1 MDDKDQLDKVIDFYK
16 SRGMTGLAVI
26 VEKREHVRNEFKS
39 QCSRFIESLKT
50 RDNNGVKDALE
61 RINGVFTGENRL
73 LYIETEEEKA
83 IAEYSD
89 FVAAVNHVK
98 KGEKEVNFSRLWF
111 NPFLGTPDEMLE
123 LCVLNSRGYYH
134 PITSLLF
141 GVEEFLVRTVEEK
154 HSLSDAVCYYIE
166 PWVKRIIDLV
176 YEDIDSVF
184 ADTGDKYDRNDD
196 PDGPALLGS
205 FISCL
210 IYDPRLERV
219 SRYVFE
225 VFNDYLCL
233 IENNVDAAYSPLNTA
248 IECGNEWAFD
258 KLISVDG
265 ITKDRIESY
274 PEKNESILDKLF
286 NLGALLPG
294 TDKGRIAFNKVL
306 SNGRSHS
313 ENTIKRIIHPSYFK
327 KAGIY
332 GTTPIVRALRNGVVN
347 PDTLYLLINSKE
359 DINGQDKDVLSMP
372 PLGYAIE
379 AGNLSAIKKL
389 FCLGAD
395 INWHDRWGN
404 NIFHYIFSRSRLQ
417 SDNLLTHET
426 EDIFENSLTEEN
438 VFGRTPYDYNAEGD
452 RSLLDSYESISVNT
466 ALDKIFFDDVGHNA
480 SSLFVADIR
489 IGDDVFK
496 RLFDSFRL
504 YLQGNEGSAKSV
516 KITTIAQLDE
526 VCNRLSSTNE
536 KTAVFISN
544 LLLMYEDN
552 EERVERM
559 LDVMCSN
566 ENIAVF
572 AVVRSAV
579 GLASSLLDK
588 GIRNLFAGNI
598 DSALYSDILLGQ
610 RGAEVLEELEII
622 FRQNDDLYLM
632 NVNSACNRNA
642 EVK

>member
-16 SRGMTGLAVI
+16 SREMTGLAAI
-26 VEKREHVRNEFKS
+26 IEKREYVRNEFKS
-39 QCSRFIESLKT
+39 QFSRFVENLKK
-50 RDNNGVKDALE
+50 RDSNGVKDALE

-83 IAEYSD
+83 IAGYSD
-89 FVAAVNHVK
+89 FVAVVDHIK
-98 KGEKEVNFSRLWF
+98 KGGKEVNFSRLWL

-123 LCVLNSRGYYH
+123 LCVLNSGGYYH

-141 GVEEFLVRTVEEK
+141 GVEEFLGRTVEEK
-154 HSLSDAVCYYIE
+154 QPLSDAVCYYIE
-166 PWVKRIIDLV
+166 PWVKRMIDLV

-184 ADTGDKYDRNDD
+184 SDTGDKYDRNDD

-205 FISCL
+205 FLSCL
-210 IYDPRLERV
+210 IYDSRLERV
-219 SRYVFE
+219 SRYAFE

-265 ITKDRIESY
+265 ITKDRIQSY

-327 KAGIY
+327 KTGIY
-332 GTTPIVRALRNGVVN
+332 GTTPIVRAIRNGVVN
-347 PDTLYLLINSKE
+347 PDTLYLLINSEE

-379 AGNLSAIKKL
+379 EGNLVAIKEL
-389 FCLGAD
+389 FRLGAD

-404 NIFHYIFSRSRLQ
+404 NIFHYIFSRSRCQ
-417 SDNLLTHET
+417 SDTLLTHET

-438 VFGRTPYDYNAEGD
+438 VFGRTPYDYNAEAD
-452 RSLLDSYESISVNT
+452 RSLLDSYERISVNT
-466 ALDKIFFDDVGHNA
+466 VIDKVFSDGVGRNA

-489 IGDDVFK
+489 IGGDVFK
-496 RLFDSFRL
+496 RLFDDFHI
-504 YLQGNEGSAKSV
+504 YLKENEGSVKSV
-516 KITTIAQLDE
+516 EITTIDQLDE
-526 VCNRLSSTNE
+526 EYKRLSSTNE
-536 KTAVFISN
+536 KTAVFIPN
-544 LLLMYEDN
+544 LLLIYEDN
-552 EERVERM
+552 EERVEEM

-566 ENIAVF
+566 ESIAVF

-579 GLASSLLDK
+579 GLVSRLLDK
-588 GIRNLFAGNI
+588 GIRNLFVGNI
-598 DSALYSDILLGQ
+598 DSALYSDILFGQ
-610 RGAEVLEELEII
+610 HGAEVLADYEVIFKQNNELSLLD
-622 FRQNDDLYLM
+622 FK
-632 NVNSACNRNA
+632 A
-642 EVK
+642 EVT